1 MTYVYS
7 LKPYG
12 ARQQIFDEY
21 KSIIEFNPDK
31 KVLADDGF
39 SDCRWLAKIVWDKM
53 EQEIDLEAQLMKW
66 FQDCSKLFAQAN
78 MVMKWTTPM
87 GFPVEMDYRY
97 LIPFKVKTAISGS
110 LVYTTYR
117 RELNRKDSR
126 KYSSSCSPNIVHSL
140 DGAIC
145 QGVALY
151 CKNADN
157 PINDLLMVH
166 DSFATNP
173 NRVDQLH
180 QIIRQVVIDLF
191 KTDYLERL
199 YNDWSSQLPEKLR
212 TRLTRPPQQGNLD
225 INEIA
230 KSKYFFS

>member
-1 MTYVYS
+1 
-7 LKPYG
+7 
-12 ARQQIFDEY
+12 
-21 KSIIEFNPDK
+21 
-31 KVLADDGF
+31 
-39 SDCRWLAKIVWDKM
+39 M
-53 EQEIDLEAQLMKW
+53 EEEIDLEAQLMKW
-66 FQDCSKLFAQAN
+66 FQDCSKLFAKAN
-78 MVMKWTTPM
+78 LPMKWVTPM

-117 RELNRKDSR
+117 RELNKKDAR

-140 DGAIC
+140 DGCIA
-145 QGVALY
+145 QAVSLY

-157 PINDLLMVH
+157 PINDLMMVH

-191 KTDYLERL
+191 KEDFLDVL
-199 YNDWSSQLPEKLR
+199 YKDWEAQLPAKLR
-212 TRLTRPPQQGNLD
+212 TRLKPPPARGNLD
-225 INEIA
+225 INQIA
-230 KSKYFFS
+230 ESKYFFS

>member
-1 MTYVYS
+1 
-7 LKPYG
+7 
-12 ARQQIFDEY
+12 
-21 KSIIEFNPDK
+21 
-31 KVLADDGF
+31 
-39 SDCRWLAKIVWDKM
+39 M
-53 EQEIDLEAQLMKW
+53 EQEIDLEAQLMIW
-66 FQDCSKLFAQAN
+66 FQDCAKLFAQAN
-78 MVMKWTTPM
+78 QVMKWTTPM

-126 KYSSSCSPNIVHSL
+126 KYSSSVSPNIVHAL
-140 DGAIC
+140 DGAVC

-151 CKNADN
+151 CKNAEN

-191 KTDYLERL
+191 KEDFLDVL
-199 YNDWSSQLPEKLR
+199 YKDWEAQLPVKLR
-212 TRLTRPPQQGNLD
+212 TRLRPPPARGNLD
-225 INEIA
+225 INQIA
-230 KSKYFFS
+230 ESKYFFS